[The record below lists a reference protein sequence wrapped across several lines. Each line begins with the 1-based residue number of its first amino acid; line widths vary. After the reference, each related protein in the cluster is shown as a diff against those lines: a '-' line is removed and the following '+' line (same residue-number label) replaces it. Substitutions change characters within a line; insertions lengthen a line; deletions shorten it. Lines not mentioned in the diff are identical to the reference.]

1 MMSWLIKTIS
11 IQAKCY
17 SYLDK
22 TQVEYFKNSILGY
35 SIKFEYMTSLINKTI
50 SVLFFQDSSNKNIFQ
65 EKLNSIKLGVRL

>member
-22 TQVEYFKNSILGY
+22 TQVVYFKNSKLGY

>member
-1 MMSWLIKTIS
+1 MVNKKIS

-22 TQVEYFKNSILGY
+22 TQVVYFKNSKLGY

-50 SVLFFQDSSNKNIFQ
+50 LVLFFQDSSNKNIFQ
-65 EKLNSIKLGVRL
+65 EKFNSMKLGVRL